1 MIIKINAPVGI
12 YEIGARAKQED
23 ALSPSLG
30 ELPQEQQV
38 VVVCDGIGGHD
49 YGEIASSVVSRA
61 VGAWVRDYVS
71 DDSPMT
77 YEKALEAV
85 AFAQEQLNAAS
96 REHPSDKPMGTT
108 LAMLVI
114 GRNGVVAAHIGDSR
128 IYHVR
133 PSSGTILYRSRDH
146 SLVNDLFMKGVLSR
160 RETELS
166 TKRSILTRAMLPSP
180 QPAQTPDVAMITNV
194 EPGDY
199 FLVCSDGVC
208 GEITDEQLLEVL
220 MRNNSGDQMKLAAIQ
235 MLAKNGS
242 DNRTA
247 VLFQVDSVHHE
258 EGETLLIDNEAAM
271 CDKMVN
277 YEQITPDI
285 APSVVASPLAKDQGE
300 SAATPPIP
308 PIPGEAEGLVDEVL
322 LPETGYVIGNEEIH
336 YDYNNNKSKD
346 KYKSLKWAALILLT
360 SLLLAVGIYSCFFG
374 TPKNE
379 NQSQPVV
386 DSVLDPDVSIDSL
399 LPVMPGDSM
408 QVGTDVSVPRAPGI
422 GNVELPNTGN
432 SGSTGGNDS
441 KASLDGRY
449 PTGSSVSVPRSP
461 RYNSGNVPPYDPYE
475 NTENFGSDEP
485 IHDDEPEADDRSSVS
500 SRRQNTP
507 QPQANA
513 STPPPPPSRTN
524 KNDDPVNSH
533 KNDPVP
539 YRKQKDPGT
548 FETP

>member
-23 ALSPSLG
+23 ALFPSLG

-114 GRNGVVAAHIGDSR
+114 GRNGIVAAHIGDSR

-300 SAATPPIP
+300 PAATPPIP
-308 PIPGEAEGLVDEVL
+308 PIPGEVSAQEGDSLVVDGEQNS
-322 LPETGYVIGNEEIH
+322 EKFAIKN
-336 YDYNNNKSKD
+336 
-346 KYKSLKWAALILLT
+346 KYKSVKWAGLIILT
-360 SLLLAVGIYSCFFG
+360 SLLLAGGIAACFFG
-374 TPKNE
+374 GSSKDKSTK
-379 NQSQPVV
+379 QVV
-386 DSVLDPDVSIDSL
+386 ATDTLADPDVSIDSL

-461 RYNSGNVPPYDPYE
+461 RYNGGNVPPYDPYE

-507 QPQANA
+507 QPQANT
-513 STPPPPPSRTN
+513 STPTPPPSRPRAS
-524 KNDDPVNSH
+524 DDPAKSNRNVA
-533 KNDPVP
+533 VP
-539 YRKQKDPGT
+539 LPSRRDKPI
-548 FETP
+548 ETP

>member
-23 ALSPSLG
+23 ALFPSLG

-77 YEKALEAV
+77 YEKALKAV

-114 GRNGVVAAHIGDSR
+114 GRNGIVAAHIGDSR

-300 SAATPPIP
+300 PAATPPIP
-308 PIPGEAEGLVDEVL
+308 PIPGEVSAQEGEPLVVDGEQNS
-322 LPETGYVIGNEEIH
+322 EKFAIKN
-336 YDYNNNKSKD
+336 
-346 KYKSLKWAALILLT
+346 KYKSVKWAGLIILT
-360 SLLLAVGIYSCFFG
+360 SLLLAGGIAACFFG
-374 TPKNE
+374 GSSKDKSTK
-379 NQSQPVV
+379 QVV
-386 DSVLDPDVSIDSL
+386 ATDTLADPDVSIDSL

-461 RYNSGNVPPYDPYE
+461 RYNGGNVPPYDPYE

-507 QPQANA
+507 QPQANT
-513 STPPPPPSRTN
+513 STPPPPPSRPRAS
-524 KNDDPVNSH
+524 DDPAKSNRNVA
-533 KNDPVP
+533 VP
-539 YRKQKDPGT
+539 LPSRRDKPI
-548 FETP
+548 ETP

>member
-23 ALSPSLG
+23 ALFPSLG

-108 LAMLVI
+108 LAMLVL

-146 SLVNDLFMKGVLSR
+146 SLVNDLFLKGVLSR

-300 SAATPPIP
+300 PAATPPIP
-308 PIPGEAEGLVDEVL
+308 PIPGEVSAQEGEPLVVDGEQNS
-322 LPETGYVIGNEEIH
+322 EKFAIKN
-336 YDYNNNKSKD
+336 
-346 KYKSLKWAALILLT
+346 KYKSVKWAGLIILT
-360 SLLLAVGIYSCFFG
+360 SLLLAGGIAACFFG
-374 TPKNE
+374 GSSKDKSTK
-379 NQSQPVV
+379 QVV
-386 DSVLDPDVSIDSL
+386 ATDTLADPDVSIDSL

-461 RYNSGNVPPYDPYE
+461 RYNGGNVPPYDPYE

-485 IHDDEPEADDRSSVS
+485 IHDDEPVVDDRSSVS

-507 QPQANA
+507 QPQANTA
-513 STPPPPPSRTN
+513 SSSSIPSRTK

>member
-23 ALSPSLG
+23 ALFPSLG

-114 GRNGVVAAHIGDSR
+114 GRNGIVAAHIGDSR

-300 SAATPPIP
+300 PAATPPIP
-308 PIPGEAEGLVDEVL
+308 PIPGEVSAQEGEPLVVDGEQNS
-322 LPETGYVIGNEEIH
+322 EKFAITN
-336 YDYNNNKSKD
+336 
-346 KYKSLKWAALILLT
+346 KYKSMKWAGLIILT
-360 SLLLAVGIYSCFFG
+360 SLLLAGGIAACFFG
-374 TPKNE
+374 GSSKDKSSK
-379 NQSQPVV
+379 QVV
-386 DSVLDPDVSIDSL
+386 ATDTLADPDVSIDSL

-461 RYNSGNVPPYDPYE
+461 RYNGGNVPPYDPYE

-507 QPQANA
+507 QPQANTA
-513 STPPPPPSRTN
+513 SSSSIPSRTK

>member
-23 ALSPSLG
+23 ALFPSLG

-300 SAATPPIP
+300 PAATPPIP
-308 PIPGEAEGLVDEVL
+308 PIPGEVSAQEGEPLVVDGEQNS
-322 LPETGYVIGNEEIH
+322 EKFAIKN
-336 YDYNNNKSKD
+336 
-346 KYKSLKWAALILLT
+346 KYKSVKWAGLIILT
-360 SLLLAVGIYSCFFG
+360 SLLLAGGIAACFFG
-374 TPKNE
+374 GSSKDKSTK
-379 NQSQPVV
+379 QVV
-386 DSVLDPDVSIDSL
+386 ATDTLADPDVSIDSL

-461 RYNSGNVPPYDPYE
+461 RYNGGNVPPYDPFE

-507 QPQANA
+507 QPQANTA
-513 STPPPPPSRTN
+513 SSSSIPSRTK

>member
-23 ALSPSLG
+23 ALFPSLG

-300 SAATPPIP
+300 PAATPPIP
-308 PIPGEAEGLVDEVL
+308 PIPGEVSAQEGEPLVVDGEQNS
-322 LPETGYVIGNEEIH
+322 EKFAIKN
-336 YDYNNNKSKD
+336 
-346 KYKSLKWAALILLT
+346 KYKSVKWAGLIILT
-360 SLLLAVGIYSCFFG
+360 SLLLAGGIAACFFG
-374 TPKNE
+374 GSSKDKSTK
-379 NQSQPVV
+379 QVV
-386 DSVLDPDVSIDSL
+386 VTDTLADPDVSIDSL

>member
-1 MIIKINAPVGI
+1 MLIKINAPVGI

-23 ALSPSLG
+23 ALYPSLG
-30 ELPQEQQV
+30 QLPQEQQV

-61 VGAWVRDYVS
+61 VGAWVRDNIS
-71 DDSPMT
+71 EESPMT

-85 AFAQEQLNAAS
+85 AFAQEMLNAAS

-108 LAMLVI
+108 LAMLVL
-114 GRNGVVAAHIGDSR
+114 GSNGVVAAHIGDSR

-146 SLVNDLFMKGVLSR
+146 SLVNDLFLKGVLSR

-208 GEITDEQLLEVL
+208 GEISDEQLLEVL
-220 MRNNSGDQMKLAAIQ
+220 KRNDSGDQMKLAAIQ

-258 EGETLLIDNEAAM
+258 EGEVLLNDNEAAM
-271 CDKMVN
+271 CDKMVT

-285 APSVVASPLAKDQGE
+285 APSVVVASPLAENQGE
-300 SAATPPIP
+300 STAIPPIP
-308 PIPGEAEGLVDEVL
+308 PIPGDVSVQDGEPQVIDGEPN
-322 LPETGYVIGNEEIH
+322 PEKFAIKN
-336 YDYNNNKSKD
+336 
-346 KYKSLKWAALILLT
+346 KYKSVKWAGLIILT
-360 SLLLAVGIYSCFFG
+360 SLLLAGGIAACFFG
-374 TPKNE
+374 GSNKNK
-379 NQSQPVV
+379 NAKQPVAA
-386 DSVLDPDVSIDSL
+386 DSLADPDVSIDSL

-449 PTGSSVSVPRSP
+449 PTGSSVSVQRPP
-461 RYNSGNVPPYDPYE
+461 RYTGGNVPPYDPYE

-485 IHDDEPEADDRSSVS
+485 IHDDDPVDDDRSSVS

-507 QPQANA
+507 QPSAN
-513 STPPPPPSRTN
+513 TPTTPPPPSRS
-524 KNDDPVNSH
+524 KASDDPAKSNRNVA
-533 KNDPVP
+533 VP
-539 YRKQKDPGT
+539 LPSRRDKPI
-548 FETP
+548 ETP

>member
-23 ALSPSLG
+23 ALFPSLG

-61 VGAWVRDYVS
+61 LGAWVRDYVS

-85 AFAQEQLNAAS
+85 AFAQEQLNVAS

-108 LAMLVI
+108 LAMLVF

-146 SLVNDLFMKGVLSR
+146 SLVNDLFLKGVLSR

-308 PIPGEAEGLVDEVL
+308 PIPGEVSAQEGEPLVVDGEQNS
-322 LPETGYVIGNEEIH
+322 EKFAIKN
-336 YDYNNNKSKD
+336 
-346 KYKSLKWAALILLT
+346 KYKSVKWAGLIILT
-360 SLLLAVGIYSCFFG
+360 SLLLAGGIAACFFG
-374 TPKNE
+374 GSSKDKSSK
-379 NQSQPVV
+379 QVV
-386 DSVLDPDVSIDSL
+386 ATDTLADPDVSIDSL

-461 RYNSGNVPPYDPYE
+461 RYNGGNVPPYDPYE

-485 IHDDEPEADDRSSVS
+485 IHDDDPVDDDRSSVS

-513 STPPPPPSRTN
+513 STPPPPPSRPRAS
-524 KNDDPVNSH
+524 DDPAKSNRNVA
-533 KNDPVP
+533 VP
-539 YRKQKDPGT
+539 LPSRRDKPI
-548 FETP
+548 ETP

>member
-23 ALSPSLG
+23 ALFPSLG

-108 LAMLVI
+108 LAMLVL
-114 GRNGVVAAHIGDSR
+114 GRNGIVAAHIGDSR

-285 APSVVASPLAKDQGE
+285 APSVVASPLAKVQGE

-308 PIPGEAEGLVDEVL
+308 PIPGEVSAQEGEPLVVDGEQNS
-322 LPETGYVIGNEEIH
+322 EKFAIKN
-336 YDYNNNKSKD
+336 
-346 KYKSLKWAALILLT
+346 KYKSVKWAGLIILT
-360 SLLLAVGIYSCFFG
+360 SLLLAGGIAACFFG
-374 TPKNE
+374 GSSKDKSTK
-379 NQSQPVV
+379 QVV
-386 DSVLDPDVSIDSL
+386 ATDTLTDPDVSIDSL

-461 RYNSGNVPPYDPYE
+461 RYNGGNVPPYDPFE

-507 QPQANA
+507 QPQANT
-513 STPPPPPSRTN
+513 STPTPPPSRPRAS
-524 KNDDPVNSH
+524 DDPAKSNRNVA
-533 KNDPVP
+533 VP
-539 YRKQKDPGT
+539 LPSRRDKPI
-548 FETP
+548 ETP

>member
-23 ALSPSLG
+23 ALFPSLG

-114 GRNGVVAAHIGDSR
+114 GRNGIVAAHIGDSR

-300 SAATPPIP
+300 PAATPPIP
-308 PIPGEAEGLVDEVL
+308 PIPSEVSAQEGDSLVVDGEQNSEKFA
-322 LPETGYVIGNEEIH
+322 IKN
-336 YDYNNNKSKD
+336 
-346 KYKSLKWAALILLT
+346 KYKSMKWAGLIILT
-360 SLLLAVGIYSCFFG
+360 SLLLAGGIAACFFG
-374 TPKNE
+374 GSSKDKSTK
-379 NQSQPVV
+379 QVV
-386 DSVLDPDVSIDSL
+386 ATDTLADPDVSIDSL

-461 RYNSGNVPPYDPYE
+461 RYNGGNVPPYDPFE

-507 QPQANA
+507 QPQVNTA
-513 STPPPPPSRTN
+513 SSSSIPSRTK

>member
-23 ALSPSLG
+23 ALFPSLG

-77 YEKALEAV
+77 YERALEAV
-85 AFAQEQLNAAS
+85 AFAQEQLNVAS

-146 SLVNDLFMKGVLSR
+146 SLVNDLFLKGVLSR

-308 PIPGEAEGLVDEVL
+308 PIPGEVSAQEGEPLVVDGEQNS
-322 LPETGYVIGNEEIH
+322 EKFAIKN
-336 YDYNNNKSKD
+336 
-346 KYKSLKWAALILLT
+346 KYKSVKWAGLIILT
-360 SLLLAVGIYSCFFG
+360 SLLLAGGIAACFFG
-374 TPKNE
+374 GSSKDKSTK
-379 NQSQPVV
+379 QVV
-386 DSVLDPDVSIDSL
+386 ATDTLADPDVSIDSL

-461 RYNSGNVPPYDPYE
+461 RYNGGNVPPYDPYE

-507 QPQANA
+507 QPQANT
-513 STPPPPPSRTN
+513 STPPPPPSRPRAS
-524 KNDDPVNSH
+524 DDPAKSNRNVA
-533 KNDPVP
+533 VP
-539 YRKQKDPGT
+539 LPSRRDKPI
-548 FETP
+548 ETP